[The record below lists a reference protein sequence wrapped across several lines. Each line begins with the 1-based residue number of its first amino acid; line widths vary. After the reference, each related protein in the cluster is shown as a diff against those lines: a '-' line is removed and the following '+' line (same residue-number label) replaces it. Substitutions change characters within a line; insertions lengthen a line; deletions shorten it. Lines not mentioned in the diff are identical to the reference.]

1 MQLNILSSVINIF
14 LMIVEVSLSLRFL
27 LKFFGANVSAP
38 FTQWIYNNTE
48 PLLTPFLNIFP
59 APRIDGTFTI
69 EFTSLFAII
78 IYMILGHMLIEALE
92 FVSSTTSRHTSRKN

>member
-14 LMIVEVSLSLRFL
+14 LMIVEVLLSLRFL

-48 PLLTPFLNIFP
+48 SLLAPFANIFP

-78 IYMILGHMLIEALE
+78 IYMIVGHMLIEALE
-92 FVSSTTSRHTSRKN
+92 FISYNATRNNSRKN